1 MQAFMDIIYL
11 CRRDHCIVLKC
22 QVLVTQWRSIRRME
36 PHCRLVTKPSA
47 TLTLLNQN
55 VRLCT

>member
-11 CRRDHCIVLKC
+11 CRWDHCIVLKC
-22 QVLVTQWRSIRRME
+22 QVLVTQWHSTKRME
-36 PHCRLVTKPSA
+36 PHCRLVTKPT

-55 VRLCT
+55 VRFCT